1 MNENLERPQAIVI
14 DIDGTLTNGRLTI
27 DHNGEKLFKQFHT
40 RDIRAIRELV
50 FNGYEVYLI
59 TADEWEGAKHF
70 AEKVGA
76 YFLNL
81 RDKSHVLTIINKPF
95 IAIGDDAW
103 DIPMLNDAE
112 EKYCP
117 KDADYKVKQVKGI
130 NILKTKGGAGVVAE
144 LINQIL

>member
-1 MNENLERPQAIVI
+1 MNEVKAIVC
-14 DIDGTLTNGRLTI
+14 DIDGVLTNGKLTI
-27 DHNGEKLFKQFHT
+27 DSNGEKLFKQFHT
-40 RDIRAIRELV
+40 RDVRAIRELI
-50 FNGYEVYLI
+50 FNGYEVYLV
-59 TADEWEGAKHF
+59 TADEWEGARHF

-76 YFLNL
+76 MFLNL

-117 KDADYKVKQVKGI
+117 KDAHYSVQKLKGI
-130 NILKTKGGAGVVAE
+130 NILKTKGGEGVVAE
-144 LINQIL
+144 LINYIFI